1 VIVWTPV
8 RCWLG
13 LLLPVLFL
21 ACTETGSIIDDDD
34 DDDTIGDDDDVDA
47 VECAVRDGDECA
59 TLVVPDVCPTIQSAI
74 DVTLDCD
81 TVLVRPGLYNE
92 QIHIPMREILI
103 TSDASGDGDTLVDYV
118 GTFVNQ
124 YGEEVEVEAHRQVLQ
139 RTLDTIIDGTGF
151 PDGTDG
157 HPNVDFE
164 EGVTRATVFDGF
176 TVQYMPSVD
185 HTMPGHSHVLEC
197 RGSSPTI
204 LNNIIR
210 FNGSTGVGSHA
221 SFVETAEDGS
231 VDDYRQSNIEFL
243 PAPYIQYNISHHN
256 EGLGFGNNHY
266 SQAEI
271 YDNESFSNRTLEIDH
286 SCPGIGARHGARPI
300 IERNIVYHNGW
311 GGILVSQESLQ
322 GTYPVDL
329 RTSATIRDNLVY
341 ANGAPGAPED
351 KLAGIGV
358 DGAGTEEEPVI
369 VEGNTSYDAIAAC
382 IGTRN
387 EASGEG
393 WAGDDTFVEI
403 RDNVAYGGAQSGIT
417 CAGGPVGFNYC
428 TIERNVVYDN
438 ETIGIVFGGMDYP
451 EGGTGVV
458 YHNTVAFNGTAG
470 FMSATPPVDVRNNI
484 FYANSTAGMIHPSG
498 EHDHNLL
505 SGNNGQA
512 ADCGGNEPWCFNPQY
527 GLSMGGQ
534 GAGSGDVW
542 SDPLFADADDRDFTL
557 QSLSPAIDAGVIANE
572 DEYTGAAP
580 DMGAFE
586 YGD

>member
-1 VIVWTPV
+1 MRI
-8 RCWLG
+8 RAAANALG
-13 LLLPVLFL
+13 RLSLVAAMLVSG
-21 ACTETGSIIDDDD
+21 CTESGAS
-34 DDDTIGDDDDVDA
+34 IGDDDDADDDDVA
-47 VECAVRDGDECA
+47 SGGCETRAGDECA
-59 TLVVPDVCPTIQSAI
+59 TFVVPDTCPTIQAAI

-92 QIHIPMREILI
+92 QIDVPMRSILI
-103 TSDASGDGDTLVDYV
+103 TSDPADGGDELVDYTGV
-118 GTFVNQ
+118 LVDK
-124 YGEEVEVEAHRQVLQ
+124 YGEDVEVAAHRQALR
-139 RTLDTIIDGTGF
+139 RTLETIIDGSGF
-151 PDGTDG
+151 PGGTEG
-157 HPNVDFE
+157 QPNVDFE
-164 EGVTRATVFDGF
+164 EGVTRDTVFDGF

-185 HTMPGHSHVLEC
+185 HSIPGHSHVLEC

-231 VDDYRQSNIEFL
+231 VDDFRQSNIEFV
-243 PAPYIQYNISHHN
+243 PAPYIQFNISHHN

-266 SQAEI
+266 SRAEI
-271 YDNESFSNRTLEIDH
+271 YDNESFRNRTLELDH
-286 SCPGIGARHGARPI
+286 SCPGIGARHGSRPV
-300 IERNIVYHNGW
+300 IERNIVYENGW

-322 GTYPVDL
+322 GTHPVDL
-329 RTSATIRDNLVY
+329 RTTATIRDNLVY
-341 ANGAPGAPED
+341 ANGAAGAPED

-358 DGAGTEEEPVI
+358 DGAGTAEEPVL
-369 VEGNTSYDAIAAC
+369 VEGNTSYDALAAG

-403 RDNVAYGGAQSGIT
+403 RDNVVHGSIQSGIT
-417 CAGGPVGFNYC
+417 CAGGPVGYNHC
-428 TIERNVVYDN
+428 VIERNVVYDN
-438 ETIGIVFGGMDYP
+438 ATIGVVFGGMEYP

-458 YHNTVAFNGTAG
+458 HNNTVAFNGTAG
-470 FMSATPPVDVRNNI
+470 FMSATPPVEVRNNI
-484 FYANSTAGMIHPSG
+484 FYANGTAGMIHPVG

-512 ADCGGNEPWCFNPQY
+512 ADCGGNEPWCINPQY

-534 GAGSGDVW
+534 GAGTGDLW
-542 SDPLFADADDRDFTL
+542 SDPLFVDADGRDFQL
-557 QSLSPAIDAGVIANE
+557 QLASPAIDAGVVVND
-572 DEYTGAAP
+572 DEYLGAAP

-586 YGD
+586 HSD